1 MGPSQIT
8 ASDNNSDRLLFMA
21 EQYGIKV
28 FSKNYEIAENSDII
42 FLSVKPG
49 NLKEI
54 LVDIAPSISHGTGSK
69 LIVSVIAGK
78 TTTFIRDT
86 LIEAGL
92 SDEVPV
98 VRTMPNTPSLV
109 GHGAIGIYYDQGTPE
124 EKLILVRMVLSSIG
138 TVVEVKD
145 EALLNAVTGLSG
157 SGPAYVFLFMQAL
170 IKAGVN
176 EGLSEDDAKA
186 LALKTT
192 LGAAELATHSEKS
205 LQELIDMVTSPGGT
219 TIEGLKALRSGG
231 FEDTIN
237 KAVKAATERSRELS
251 TLK

>member
-1 MGPSQIT
+1 
-8 ASDNNSDRLLFMA
+8 MA
-21 EQYGIKV
+21 EEYDLKI
-28 FSKNYEIAENSDII
+28 FNKNFEVAESSDII

-54 LVDIAPSISHGTGSK
+54 LVDIAPSISAGAGSK

-86 LIEAGL
+86 LTEAGV
-92 SDEVPV
+92 STAAEV
-98 VRTMPNTPSLV
+98 VRTMPNTPALV
-109 GHGAIGIYYDQGTPE
+109 GQGAIGIYYDHGIPE
-124 EKLILVRMVLSSIG
+124 EKIILVRLVLNSIG

-145 EALLNAVTGLSG
+145 EQLLDAVTGLSG

-170 IKAGVN
+170 VKAGVN
-176 EGLSEDDAKA
+176 AGLTEEDAKT

-192 LGAAELATHSEKS
+192 LGAAELATTSDKS

-219 TIEGLKALRSGG
+219 TIEGLKVLR
-231 FEDTIN
+231 EAAVEHTIN
-237 KAVKAATERSRELS
+237 EAVKAATERAGELS
-251 TLK
+251 TEKD